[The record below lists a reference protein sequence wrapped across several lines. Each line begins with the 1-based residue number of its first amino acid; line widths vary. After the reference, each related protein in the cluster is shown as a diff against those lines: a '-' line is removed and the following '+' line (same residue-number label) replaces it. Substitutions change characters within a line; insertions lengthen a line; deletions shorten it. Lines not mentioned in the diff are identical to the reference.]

1 MRKYKIL
8 MFTICAIISASQSFA
23 QIFAIKTG
31 VNLSK
36 MLLKDEYETVSKDYK
51 LTPRFQIGV
60 TAEFPITKLYSFE
73 SGLFFSAKG
82 YKQPSNSLI
91 MQNDIIFNFYENQVI
106 NYIEIP
112 LTAKVN
118 TLIGRLPIY
127 GTFGPYIGIGLNAK
141 LTVDEFSDNKTVR
154 NVYTDTMG
162 PDRTWK
168 RFDYGLQAGA
178 GIVIHQ
184 FLVGINYDYGI
195 LKINQLSGY
204 KCKNRV
210 LGLTLGYKF
219 NKKKETSD
227 SARL

>member
-1 MRKYKIL
+1 M
-8 MFTICAIISASQSFA
+8 ISFSESFA
-23 QIFAIKTG
+23 QTFAIKTG

-36 MLLKDEYETVSKDYK
+36 MFIKDEFETVSKDYK
-51 LTPRFQIGV
+51 VTPRFQLGV

-73 SGLFFSAKG
+73 SGLFFSSKG
-82 YKQPSNSLI
+82 YKHASNSLI
-91 MQNDIIFNFYENQVI
+91 MQNDINFDLYQNLI
-106 NYIEIP
+106 LNYIEIP

-127 GTFGPYIGIGLNAK
+127 GTFGPYIGIALNGK
-141 LTVDEFSDNKTVR
+141 LTIDEFSDNTTERK
-154 NVYTDTMG
+154 VYTDIIG
-162 PDRTWK
+162 ADRTWK
-168 RFDYGLQAGA
+168 RFDYGLQAGV

-219 NKKKETSD
+219 NIKKEKSD